1 MKRNENTPY
10 MYNHNHQNPTYNIE
24 EKGGWGN
31 ERKKERRG
39 NTSAYLGSVDGLY
52 LLLPEG
58 MPLGELCA
66 SSAL

>member
-10 MYNHNHQNPTYNIE
+10 VYNHNHQNPTYNIKE
-24 EKGGWGN
+24 GGVGA
-31 ERKKERRG
+31 KKEKKRGG
-39 NTSAYLGSVDGLY
+39 NTSAYLGSVVGLSSS
-52 LLLPEG
+52 LEG